1 MLACVTSRRVLALV
15 LLFASLP
22 STIGFVIVP
31 IDDKPA
37 ISLDICHPLSTFD
50 QSPTIAL
57 LAPVPQPL
65 RIGRLSE
72 ARFAPDPVRPLFSIL
87 DEAPDPP
94 PPKQRA

>member
-1 MLACVTSRRVLALV
+1 VVSRVYNFAKLNGEIMGVLALV

-37 ISLDICHPLSTFD
+37 ISLD
-50 QSPTIAL
+50 QSPTIVL